1 MILTMVATVLM
12 ITSVSAQR
20 IDNAYGEARFLTEK
34 MVEELGLNGLLREK
48 VYQLNLSYL
57 NGINS
62 YNDLNGLGW
71 RQRNKQLKSMLTA
84 SQWKRYK
91 KSSYFYRPIS
101 WRGNAYVHNIYNEY
115 PSSRPSFGGNRDN
128 RPVTLPAP
136 PNQRPVEVGRPQ
148 QPRKGSYNKGNDKPR
163 RQDNGSSNRSFGNM
177 RR

>member
-34 MVEELGLNGLLREK
+34 MVEELGLNSLLREK
-48 VYQLNLSYL
+48 IYQLNLSYL
-57 NGINS
+57 SGING

-71 RQRNKQLKSMLTA
+71 RQRNKQLKSILTA

-101 WRGNAYVHNIYNEY
+101 WRGNAYVHNIYNAY
-115 PSSRPSFGGNRDN
+115 PSSRPSFGDNRDN

-136 PNQRPVEVGRPQ
+136 PNQRPVEMGRPQ
-148 QPRKGSYNKGNDKPR
+148 QTRKNTYDKNKVKQWRKND
-163 RQDNGSSNRSFGNM
+163 NSSNRTFGNM